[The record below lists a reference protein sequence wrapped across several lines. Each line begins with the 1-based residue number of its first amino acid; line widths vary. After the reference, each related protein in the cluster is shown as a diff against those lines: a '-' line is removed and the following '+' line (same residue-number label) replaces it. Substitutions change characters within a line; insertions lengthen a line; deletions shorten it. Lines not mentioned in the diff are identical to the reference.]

1 MTKSLSPVPQGYRNV
16 TPYLVVR
23 GVSRLL
29 DFLKFAFHAEETTR
43 AENPDGSI
51 SHAAVKLGDSML
63 EMGDVGG
70 TEHEP
75 LLAGLHYYVRDV
87 DSTYNAAIH
96 ASAKSIYPPKQ
107 MDYGDREAGVEDP
120 VGNHWFI
127 ATHTAGSSYRPAL
140 LQDLNPGL
148 RVKDAAGFLSFVQSA
163 FGARIPAKHEPK
175 PGNIGHAKF
184 QIGDTVLELA
194 EAHGQWGP
202 RAVALHYYTPNC
214 DDVFN
219 QALHAGAKLRLPMK
233 DQFYGDRGGGLVD
246 NWGNHWY
253 IGATRSGCSGLFSVA
268 VRAQE
273 LTQADKEKALQLL
286 ETSKKMVLDATKD
299 LSPAQWNFKWSTSLL
314 PRILSVA

>member
-1 MTKSLSPVPQGYRNV
+1 VEDHGEISRTTVTAVRLRFAVRVSLFEFRSSQKGNYAMTKSLSPVPQGYRNV

-29 DFLKFAFHAEETTR
+29 DFLKSAFAAEESTR

-148 RVKDAAGFLSFVQSA
+148 SVKDAAGFLSFVQAA
-163 FGARIPAKHEPK
+163 FGARILAKHEPK
-175 PGNIGHAKF
+175 PGTIGHAKF

-202 RAVALHYYTPNC
+202 RTVALHYYTPNC
-214 DDVFN
+214 DDAFN
-219 QALHAGAKLRLPMK
+219 QALQAGAKLRLPMK

-253 IGATRSGCSGLFSVA
+253 IATHM
-268 VRAQE
+268 E
-273 LTQADKEKALQLL
+273 
-286 ETSKKMVLDATKD
+286 D
-299 LSPAQWNFKWSTSLL
+299 LSMDEIYRRASAGASE
-314 PRILSVA
+314 SAS